1 MALGVSLRQS
11 KGLSGVAIPAQPV
24 TSFARLLVEM
34 ILETPNSTILFSQSS
49 VSRSTLHKPS
59 PVTGC
64 WAHAMPSCS
73 QGRVGGGGA

>member
-34 ILETPNSTILFSQSS
+34 ILESCGKTSCYTSISS
-49 VSRSTLHKPS
+49 HHLLSFIQEVK
-59 PVTGC
+59 
-64 WAHAMPSCS
+64 
-73 QGRVGGGGA
+73 